1 MRLLRGARGEGH
13 GRWLG
18 ETRAL
23 DHRRVGD
30 ARAVDRRRV
39 ARGCPRGAVPVVQ
52 RVELDADAGHGRQQ
66 PARIVPR
73 KSMTE
78 RHSTAASRISG
89 AARGP
94 FAAAAEERALRPDL
108 LLHLRRARGR
118 SDDARTRGSR
128 ASRVRHPAR
137 SVELLNRS
145 RRGRI
150 FGPASRERP
159 PPVFFF
165 EKRVTTR
172 PKFGRVAPV
181 RIRPRRRRASARA
194 RAAGRGGWR
203 DDRVLSVLGAS
214 GGAESPRRGTDGKFR
229 NGRVS
234 SVSDQHP
241 LIDRVE
247 GIVTERPYFLWTTIA
262 KSRSRLFNRTE
273 VSWSRTRR
281 PPPRPPGLRRRR
293 RRRRSRPR

>member
-145 RRGRI
+145 RRRRI
-150 FGPASRERP
+150 FGPAARGCGKREEGNNP
-159 PPVFFF
+159 P
-165 EKRVTTR
+165 EIWS
-172 PKFGRVAPV
+172 GRTGEDSP
-181 RIRPRRRRASARA
+181 ASAA
-194 RAAGRGGWR
+194 
-203 DDRVLSVLGAS
+203 SVGACAS
-214 GGAESPRRGTDGKFR
+214 GGARRVAGRPGSFGPRSVRRRGEPEARHGWEVPKRTSF
-229 NGRVS
+229 
-234 SVSDQHP
+234 
-241 LIDRVE
+241 
-247 GIVTERPYFLWTTIA
+247 ERF
-262 KSRSRLFNRTE
+262 
-273 VSWSRTRR
+273 
-281 PPPRPPGLRRRR
+281 
-293 RRRRSRPR
+293 

>member
-1 MRLLRGARGEGH
+1 MGSRRVRTSVPGQHVRERHPVVRSNGFEVPLHVPARPRRHRRGRIIARGPQLVRLLRGARGKGQGH
-13 GRWLG
+13 RRWLG

-30 ARAVDRRRV
+30 SRAVDRRRV

-118 SDDARTRGSR
+118 PDDARTRGSR
-128 ASRVRHPAR
+128 ASRVRHPAP

-145 RRGRI
+145 RGGGLDFR
-150 FGPASRERP
+150 PSRERLWAQR
-159 PPVFFF
+159 V
-165 EKRVTTR
+165 EKR
-172 PKFGRVAPV
+172 G
-181 RIRPRRRRASARA
+181 
-194 RAAGRGGWR
+194 
-203 DDRVLSVLGAS
+203 
-214 GGAESPRRGTDGKFR
+214 
-229 NGRVS
+229 
-234 SVSDQHP
+234 
-241 LIDRVE
+241 
-247 GIVTERPYFLWTTIA
+247 
-262 KSRSRLFNRTE
+262 
-273 VSWSRTRR
+273 
-281 PPPRPPGLRRRR
+281 
-293 RRRRSRPR
+293 

>member
-18 ETRAL
+18 ASL

-30 ARAVDRRRV
+30 VRALDRRRV

-73 KSMTE
+73 VTE
-78 RHSTAASRISG
+78 RHSTAEISG

-118 SDDARTRGSR
+118 PDDARTRGSR
-128 ASRVRHPAR
+128 ASRVRHPAP

-145 RRGRI
+145 RGGGLDFR
-150 FGPASRERP
+150 PSRERLWAQR
-159 PPVFFF
+159 V
-165 EKRVTTR
+165 EKLEGNNPTE
-172 PKFGRVAPV
+172 
-181 RIRPRRRRASARA
+181 IRPGRTGEGDSARVGGERRRVCERRGAADGGATGCFRSLERPAARRA
-194 RAAGRGGWR
+194 RGAARMGSYETDEFRAFLMTNTPHHPLRSKESAAKTCRCSRG
-203 DDRVLSVLGAS
+203 DAGAH
-214 GGAESPRRGTDGKFR
+214 RRG
-229 NGRVS
+229 
-234 SVSDQHP
+234 
-241 LIDRVE
+241 
-247 GIVTERPYFLWTTIA
+247 
-262 KSRSRLFNRTE
+262 
-273 VSWSRTRR
+273 
-281 PPPRPPGLRRRR
+281 
-293 RRRRSRPR
+293 